1 MAARPVVSVYGAN
14 GAATGETINMPAV
27 FKEMISNFYHSKP
40 VFEPTSGIGISYLSH
55 FDSKTGFDDT
65 ILK

>member
-27 FKEMISNFYHSKP
+27 FKEMISFFIMN
-40 VFEPTSGIGISYLSH
+40 L
-55 FDSKTGFDDT
+55 
-65 ILK
+65 LKNSLMLANI

>member
-27 FKEMISNFYHSKP
+27 FKEMISFFFLIMHLLKNA
-40 VFEPTSGIGISYLSH
+40 L
-55 FDSKTGFDDT
+55 
-65 ILK
+65 ILANT

>member
-27 FKEMISNFYHSKP
+27 FKEMISNLYHSKIR
-40 VFEPTSGIGISYLSH
+40 VAWKACF
-55 FDSKTGFDDT
+55 
-65 ILK
+65 

>member
-27 FKEMISNFYHSKP
+27 FKEMISNLIIQK
-40 VFEPTSGIGISYLSH
+40 SG
-55 FDSKTGFDDT
+55 
-65 ILK
+65 

>member
-27 FKEMISNFYHSKP
+27 FKEMISFLYYRIKYTGSKI
-40 VFEPTSGIGISYLSH
+40 T
-55 FDSKTGFDDT
+55 
-65 ILK
+65 

>member
-27 FKEMISNFYHSKP
+27 FKEMISFFYHPRKA
-40 VFEPTSGIGISYLSH
+40 F
-55 FDSKTGFDDT
+55 
-65 ILK
+65 ILVKQF

>member
-27 FKEMISNFYHSKP
+27 FKEMISFFYHLIK
-40 VFEPTSGIGISYLSH
+40 Y
-55 FDSKTGFDDT
+55 TGSQIT
-65 ILK
+65 

>member
-27 FKEMISNFYHSKP
+27 FKEMISFFYHP
-40 VFEPTSGIGISYLSH
+40 FTR
-55 FDSKTGFDDT
+55 KTF
-65 ILK
+65 ILVKQF

>member
-27 FKEMISNFYHSKP
+27 FKEMISIFFYHPFTRKNSH
-40 VFEPTSGIGISYLSH
+40 SGE
-55 FDSKTGFDDT
+55 FT
-65 ILK
+65 IL